1 MGNDP
6 TERSTLHLRVAIDG
20 ASKGNPGPAGAG
32 VVIMDSTGHVL
43 QEIAKPLGRA
53 TNNVAEYSAL
63 IVALEEA
70 HIRGAGRLTIQT
82 DSQLLARQLEGRY
95 KISAPHLRELYE
107 KACRLIGLFQS
118 VEVTHTLREGNTK
131 ADALANQ
138 GARANRPS

>member
-6 TERSTLHLRVAIDG
+6 TEGSTLHLRIAIDG

-32 VVIMDSTGHVL
+32 VVIMDGSGHIL
-43 QEIAKPLGRA
+43 QEIARPLGQA

-63 IVALEEA
+63 ILALEEA
-70 HIRGAGRLTIQT
+70 QHRGACRLTIQT

-95 KISAPHLRELYE
+95 KISAPHLRELYNQ
-107 KACRLIGLFQS
+107 ACRLIGSFQS
-118 VEVTHTLREGNTK
+118 VEVTHTLREGNTR

-138 GARANRPS
+138 GARANRS

>member
-1 MGNDP
+1 MP
-6 TERSTLHLRVAIDG
+6 HLRLAIDG

-32 VVIMDSTGHVL
+32 VVIMDGSGHIL

-63 IVALEEA
+63 ILGLEEA
-70 HIRGAGRLTIQT
+70 HRRGARRLTIQT

-95 KISAPHLRELYE
+95 KISAPHLRELYDQ
-107 KACRLIGLFQS
+107 ACRLIGLFHS
-118 VEVTHTLREGNTK
+118 VEVTHTLREGNVR

-138 GARANRPS
+138 GARANRAS